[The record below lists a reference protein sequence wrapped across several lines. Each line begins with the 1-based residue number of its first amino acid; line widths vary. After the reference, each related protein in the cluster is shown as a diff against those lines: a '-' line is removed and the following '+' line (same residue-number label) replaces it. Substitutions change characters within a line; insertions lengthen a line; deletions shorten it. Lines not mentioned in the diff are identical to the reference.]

1 MSQVVKTWMS
11 ERDRKPLIMVSAGSK
26 YARCLLVSVVLG
38 SLSLFPFSATG
49 EWRTTQSPSE
59 MMTTI
64 DHPEVLFSSTTET
77 VDSQFQPITTHR
89 ESASASQVSELD
101 RVMPVSSNLISECE
115 QPCSVTSDCGV
126 IERPVCSQ
134 CCQCNQLSLSRFDEC
149 LTPWEFLAN
158 DSVTLFHNLDDD
170 FTNFWQPDN
179 ILFTSAG
186 LGLALGM
193 RGSVDGDVREY
204 TREHPKRWGKFS
216 ETLGVMGNAEVQVAG
231 IGLLYGYAW
240 HSRDSEL
247 MDFTRL
253 LIRSYALTGLS
264 TLAIKAA
271 TNTDRP
277 SDSWND
283 GEYGFPSAHVS
294 LSFAIA
300 ATVEEYYGPRAG
312 IPAYL
317 TASLIGWS
325 RIDERDHDLSDVV
338 FGAVLGYAIAKS
350 VAGKE
355 LRNDSRIR
363 MFPWT
368 DPVANTYGTMF
379 EFDF

>member
-1 MSQVVKTWMS
+1 
-11 ERDRKPLIMVSAGSK
+11 MVSAGSTF
-26 YARCLLVSVVLG
+26 ARCLLVSFVLG
-38 SLSLFPFSATG
+38 GLSIFPLSANG
-49 EWRTTQSPSE
+49 EWRPTHSPDE
-59 MMTTI
+59 ILTTI
-64 DHPEVLFSSTTET
+64 DHPEVLFANTTET
-77 VDSQFQPITTHR
+77 VDSQFQPITTSL
-89 ESASASQVSELD
+89 ESTSASPTSELD
-101 RVMPVSSNLISECE
+101 RVMPVSSNIISESE
-115 QPCSVTSDCGV
+115 QSCCHV
-126 IERPVCSQ
+126 IQRPVCTQ
-134 CCQCNQLSLSRFDEC
+134 CSLCRELPLSRFDEC

-158 DSVTLFHNLDDD
+158 DSVTLLHNLDDD
-170 FTNFWQPDN
+170 FIDLWQPEN

-193 RGSVDGDVREY
+193 RGSVDDDVREY
-204 TREHPKRWGKFS
+204 TRENPRRWGKFS

-240 HSRDSEL
+240 HTRDSEL
-247 MDFTRL
+247 MNFTRL

-264 TLAIKAA
+264 TMAIKAA